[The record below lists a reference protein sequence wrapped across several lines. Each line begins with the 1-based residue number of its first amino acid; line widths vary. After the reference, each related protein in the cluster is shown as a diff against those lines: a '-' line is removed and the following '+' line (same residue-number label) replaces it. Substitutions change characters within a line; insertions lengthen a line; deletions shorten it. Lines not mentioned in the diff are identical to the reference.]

1 MKKAQVLIPVVTLIS
16 ILIILFA
23 LTIHPL
29 LVNYKYV
36 EFDPTNK
43 LIETFYFFEQI
54 LANGTNTGFKILLSQ
69 YENSNF
75 NPLISNTLAKLSKD
89 TAINYYYLSLKK
101 IMDILPSYDF
111 SWLKNSSYNPIII
124 SILASSNKGNGSY
137 FNASVTIRNEFELLF
152 FTNVTS
158 AKVITSKSS
167 IYNYYYV
174 IVNYTYI
181 TYFNGKKLMY

>member
-75 NPLISNTLAKLSKD
+75 NP
-89 TAINYYYLSLKK
+89 
-101 IMDILPSYDF
+101 
-111 SWLKNSSYNPIII
+111 
-124 SILASSNKGNGSY
+124 
-137 FNASVTIRNEFELLF
+137 
-152 FTNVTS
+152 
-158 AKVITSKSS
+158 
-167 IYNYYYV
+167 
-174 IVNYTYI
+174 
-181 TYFNGKKLMY
+181 